1 MLVSNESPWRNTLSP
16 SLIVLSDKLEEFGL
30 VHVNN
35 AVIVIEPKE
44 VEYV

>member
-1 MLVSNESPWRNTLSP
+1 VGDESRRWNTLLSR
-16 SLIVLSDKLEEFGL
+16 LLVLSEKLEEFGL